1 MSPAQR
7 VPLLASGDAA
17 LLTRAFPYIK
27 SLARLSEASVVDEL
41 PQADAPVAAVGESR
55 LMLRVEIDA
64 AAERD
69 RLQKEIGRL
78 EGEISRANAKLA
90 NAGFVQRAPVT
101 VVQQERDRLDGFSA
115 TLESLRPQL
124 EKLTPS
130 S

>member
-1 MSPAQR
+1 
-7 VPLLASGDAA
+7 

-27 SLARLSEASVVDEL
+27 RLARLSEASVVDEL